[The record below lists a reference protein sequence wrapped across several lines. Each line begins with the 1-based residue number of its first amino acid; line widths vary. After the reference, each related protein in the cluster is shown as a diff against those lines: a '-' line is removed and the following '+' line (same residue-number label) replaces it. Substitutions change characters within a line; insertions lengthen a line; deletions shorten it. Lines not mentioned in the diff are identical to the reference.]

1 MNIRVVNLFGVALSK
16 MDGILLVDK
25 EKGIT
30 SRDVVNKISKE
41 LNIKKVG
48 HAGTLDPLATG
59 LMVIGIGKGTKIL
72 DLLTSDKKEYIATV
86 KLGIQTDTLDIT
98 GNIVK
103 KIDNYILKK
112 DKLESIL
119 KFFSKTYM
127 QTVPKYSAIKINGKK
142 LYEYAR
148 NDIEIELPK
157 KEVTIYS
164 IELIDFKENEFTFKT
179 LVSKGTYIRSLIN
192 DIGNSLNIPMT
203 MKELRRTKSGKFK
216 INDIN
221 SKIIAIKDALDFK
234 IITITD
240 SDLLKRVINGNEIY
254 LNDID
259 FPYITIVNQ
268 KGKELA
274 IYKKEEKLKYKAF
287 KVF

>member
-1 MNIRVVNLFGVALSK
+1 MNIRVMNLFGVALNK

-41 LNIKKVG
+41 LKIKKVG

-112 DKLESIL
+112 DKLESVL

-268 KGKELA
+268 EGKELA

>member
-268 KGKELA
+268 EGKELA

>member
-1 MNIRVVNLFGVALSK
+1 
-16 MDGILLVDK
+16 MDGILLFDK

-30 SRDVVNKISKE
+30 SRDVVNRISREFK
-41 LNIKKVG
+41 IKKVG

-86 KLGIQTDTLDIT
+86 KIGIQTDTLDIT

-103 KIDNYILKK
+103 EMDNYVLTKE
-112 DKLESIL
+112 KLENVLTS
-119 KFFSKTYM
+119 FRKTYM

-148 NDIEIELPK
+148 DNIEIEVPK

-164 IELIDFKENEFTFKT
+164 IELLDFNENEFTFKT

-192 DIGNSLNIPMT
+192 DVGDSLNIPMT
-203 MKELRRTKSGKFK
+203 MKDLRRTKSGKFR
-216 INDIN
+216 IEDIN
-221 SKIIAIKDALDFK
+221 SNIISIKDALNFE
-234 IITITD
+234 IVTITD
-240 SDLLKRVINGNEIY
+240 LNLLKQVLNGNEIV
-254 LNDID
+254 LNGIN
-259 FPYITIVNQ
+259 FPFITLLN
-268 KGKELA
+268 KEGKELA

>member
-1 MNIRVVNLFGVALSK
+1 MNLFGVALNK

-41 LNIKKVG
+41 LKIKKVG

-112 DKLESIL
+112 DKLESVL

-268 KGKELA
+268 EGKELA

>member
-112 DKLESIL
+112 DKLESAL
-119 KFFSKTYM
+119 KSFCKKYM

-216 INDIN
+216 IDDIN
-221 SKIIAIKDALDFK
+221 SNIISIKDALDFK
-234 IITITD
+234 IVTITD
-240 SDLLKRVINGNEIY
+240 LDLLKKVINGNEIY

-268 KGKELA
+268 EGKELA

>member
-1 MNIRVVNLFGVALSK
+1 

-30 SRDVVNKISKE
+30 SHDVVSKISKE

-48 HAGTLDPLATG
+48 HAGTLDPIATG
-59 LMVIGIGKGTKIL
+59 LMIIGIGKGTKIL
-72 DLLTSDKKEYIATV
+72 EFLTSKKKEYIATV
-86 KLGIQTDTLDIT
+86 KIGLQTDTLDIT
-98 GNIVK
+98 GNIIEKV
-103 KIDNYILKK
+103 DNYDLSKEALDKVLK
-112 DKLESIL
+112 S
-119 KFFSKTYM
+119 FCKTYM

-164 IELIDFKENEFTFKT
+164 IELLNFNESEFTFKT

-192 DIGNSLNIPMT
+192 DLGKSLNISMT

-216 INDIN
+216 IEDVN
-221 SKIIAIKDALDFK
+221 SNIISIKDALDFK
-234 IITITD
+234 IVTITNM
-240 SDLLKRVINGNEIY
+240 DLLKRILNGNEIV

-259 FPYITIVNQ
+259 YPYITLVN
-268 KGKELA
+268 KEGKELA
-274 IYKKEEKLKYKAF
+274 IYKKEEKIKYKAI

>member
-86 KLGIQTDTLDIT
+86 KLGLQTDTLDIT

-268 KGKELA
+268 EGKELA

>member
-1 MNIRVVNLFGVALSK
+1 

-72 DLLTSDKKEYIATV
+72 DLLTNDKKEYIATV
-86 KLGIQTDTLDIT
+86 KIGMQTDTLDIT

-103 KIDNYILKK
+103 ELNNYSFSKEKLENILK
-112 DKLESIL
+112 S
-119 KFFSKTYM
+119 FCKTYM

-148 NDIEIELPK
+148 NNIDVELPK

-164 IELIDFKENEFTFKT
+164 IELLDFNENEFTFKT
-179 LVSKGTYIRSLIN
+179 LVSKGTYIRSLID

-203 MKELRRTKSGKFK
+203 MKELRRTMCGKFK
-216 INDIN
+216 IEDVCSN
-221 SKIIAIKDALDFK
+221 IISIKEALDFE
-234 IITITD
+234 ILSITNLE
-240 SDLLKRVINGNEIY
+240 LLKKVVNGNEIF
-254 LNDID
+254 LENID
-259 FPYITIVNQ
+259 FPYITIIN
-268 KGKELA
+268 KEGEELA

>member
-1 MNIRVVNLFGVALSK
+1 

-41 LNIKKVG
+41 FNIKKVG

-59 LMVIGIGKGTKIL
+59 LMVIGIGKGTKVL
-72 DLLTSDKKEYIATV
+72 ELLTSDRKEYIATV
-86 KLGIQTDTLDIT
+86 KIGIQTDTLDIT
-98 GNIVK
+98 GKVIEKKNDYNITK
-103 KIDNYILKK
+103 KQ
-112 DKLESIL
+112 LEKVLSS
-119 KFFSKTYM
+119 FCKTYM
-127 QTVPKYSAIKINGKK
+127 QTVPKYSAVKINGKK

-148 NDIEIELPK
+148 NNVTIELPK

-164 IELIDFKENEFTFKT
+164 IELLDFKENEFTFKT

-192 DIGNSLNIPMT
+192 DIGISLNIPMT
-203 MKELRRTKSGKFK
+203 MKELRRIRSGKFK
-216 INDIN
+216 IEDVN
-221 SKIIAIKDALDFK
+221 SNVISIKDALDFE
-234 IITITD
+234 IIEIAD
-240 SDLLKRVINGNEIY
+240 LNLLKKVLNGNEII
-254 LNDID
+254 LDEID
-259 FPYITIVNQ
+259 YPYITLVN
-268 KGKELA
+268 KEGKELA